1 MRTTSERAV
10 THMPRNSRTVVLGL
24 AALLIMTKVA
34 GASEVLVGTGEF
46 PPFVTKNTADQ
57 GCVIEIVRSAY
68 EAEGWTVKLRFL
80 PWSRNLKELSR
91 GYIDASAYWMDRP
104 DRREDY
110 IFPENPVTS
119 EVYRFVFRKDSAV
132 EWDSYEDLS
141 GKTIIL
147 NKDYTY
153 TDTFQKALGNYGI
166 KSQAVKSED
175 LNLKMILKGRG
186 DLTIMSEGVFQQYFD
201 ELSDD
206 QQALLTIDTKPAL
219 TNQGYLVFSRENAEK
234 SEHLAKVFDDG
245 YEKIKERADLRKQ
258 FEICG
263 L

>member
-1 MRTTSERAV
+1 MLKKSRALA
-10 THMPRNSRTVVLGL
+10 LGL
-24 AALLIMTKVA
+24 AGLLFTTTFA

-68 EAEGWTVKLRFL
+68 EAEGWSMKLRFL

-91 GYIDASAYWMDRP
+91 GSIDASAYWMDRP
-104 DRREDY
+104 DRRDDY
-110 IFPENPVTS
+110 IFPTNPVTS
-119 EVYRFVFRKDSAV
+119 EVYRFVFRKDSTV
-132 EWDSYEDLS
+132 EWDTYEDLS

-153 TDTFQKALGNYGI
+153 TDAFQKALEDYDI
-166 KSQAVKSED
+166 KSQAVESED

-186 DLTIMSEGVFQQYFD
+186 DLTIISEGVFQQYFD
-201 ELSDD
+201 ELSED
-206 QQALLTIDTKPAL
+206 QQALLSIDTKPAL
-219 TNQGYLVFSRENAEK
+219 TNQGYLVFSREEAEK
-234 SEHLAKVFDDG
+234 SGQLARIFDDG
-245 YEKIKERADLRKQ
+245 YEKIKDRADLREQ
-258 FEICG
+258 FKICG